1 MELETQ
7 RVWDY
12 VSNQYVHRLIQDQ
25 KDGQIVEFP
34 SNDEDENN
42 EDDNNHNNSRES
54 STV

>member
-34 SNDEDENN
+34 SNDED
-42 EDDNNHNNSRES
+42 DNNHNNSRES